1 MKKILCPT
9 DFSDTAQTAIAYA
22 AKLAQA
28 MQADLTL
35 LNVQSMFDLKPVEL
49 ISGKDIAIA
58 EATARLESES
68 RQISKAFK
76 ISCYADVEPSNKAL
90 STVIAAKGKAYDL
103 IVMGSDGPDDVYEF
117 FGGTNTYNALEKS
130 ETPVLVIPPNFLYSQ
145 IRHMVYAYDYLHEET
160 FPLAGLIPFVRALD
174 IQLTVLEVLKDED
187 TRLTAEHLKEE
198 QAKIRYLY
206 GEDLNVKYDAFYSS
220 EIARSINSY
229 ILSHEADALALC
241 THHRNFLT
249 RLFHKSVTRN
259 LTSFS
264 SYPVYVFHR

>member
-28 MQADLTL
+28 MQAELTL
-35 LNVQSMFDLKPVEL
+35 LNVQSLFDLKPVEL
-49 ISGKDIAIA
+49 IKGKEMAIA
-58 EATARLESES
+58 GAVERLESECI
-68 RQISKAFK
+68 QISKAFK

-117 FGGTNTYNALEKS
+117 FGGSNTYNALEKS
-130 ETPVLVIPPNFLYSQ
+130 ETPMLVIPAGYLYSQ
-145 IRHMVYAYDYLHEET
+145 INRMVYAYDYLHGGT
-160 FPLAGLIPFVRALD
+160 IPLAGLIPFVRALD
-174 IQLTVLEVLKDED
+174 IELTVLEVLQDEYRKS
-187 TRLTAEHLKEE
+187 TEEHLIEE
-198 QAKIRYLY
+198 QAKIKYLY
-206 GEDLNVKYDAFYSS
+206 GDDLNVKYDAIRSG
-220 EIARSINSY
+220 EIAQGINSY
-229 ILSHEADALALC
+229 MLRHQPDALALC
-241 THHRNFLT
+241 THHRNFLA
-249 RLFHKSVTRN
+249 RLFHKSITQN